1 MNIMIKIVKR
11 MGGGAA
17 ASIVVA
23 TAAFFATVGAAL
35 AQNASQGSTQVSLTD
50 PLGGGETFL
59 SVVNNVAG
67 FLFTDIAIPLATIMI
82 LVGAFQFMT
91 GGGDA
96 EKISKARK
104 TIMYAAIGFGIA
116 LIASGASSIIKSI
129 LLNQ

>member
-1 MNIMIKIVKR
+1 MVKKTAGAVAGIV
-11 MGGGAA
+11 A
-17 ASIVVA
+17 A
-23 TAAFFATVGAAL
+23 TATFFMTAGAAL
-35 AQNASQGSTQVSLTD
+35 AQNAQQGSTQVSLSD

-104 TIMYAAIGFGIA
+104 TIMYAAIGFAIA
-116 LIASGASSIIKSI
+116 LVASGASKIIQSI

>member
-1 MNIMIKIVKR
+1 MNAMIKMAKR
-11 MGGGAA
+11 ISGIGAG
-17 ASIVVA
+17 VV
-23 TAAFFATVGAAL
+23 TFFVTTGAAL
-35 AQNASQGSTQVSLTD
+35 AQNAPQGTTQISLTD
-50 PLGGGETFL
+50 PLGGQETFL
-59 SVVNNVAG
+59 TVLNNVAG

-91 GGGDA
+91 GGGDP

-104 TIMYAAIGFGIA
+104 TIMYAAIGFAVA